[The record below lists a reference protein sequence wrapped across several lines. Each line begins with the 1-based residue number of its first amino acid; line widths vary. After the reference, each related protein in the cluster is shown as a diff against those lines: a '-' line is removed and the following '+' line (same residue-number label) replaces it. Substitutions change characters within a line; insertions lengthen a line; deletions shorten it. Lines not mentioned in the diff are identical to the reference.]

1 MTKIAIYKKF
11 GKQLYTLIGSGCERT
26 ILSELQ
32 VTALAMLYIGQL
44 VICGIDYSF
53 TTQTNF
59 FSLHEKATTG
69 ARLGLA
75 GKLQVSY
82 MFIYVLLSVCIE
94 MQFHGRFSVNLHSD
108 HLSII

>member
-1 MTKIAIYKKF
+1 MTKSGHVLCI
-11 GKQLYTLIGSGCERT
+11 GLYTLIGSGCERT

-44 VICGIDYSF
+44 VTCGIDFSF

-59 FSLHEKATTG
+59 FFLHEKTTTE
-69 ARLGLA
+69 ARLIGLA

-82 MFIYVLLSVCIE
+82 MFIYVLLSVYIE

-108 HLSII
+108 HLFII